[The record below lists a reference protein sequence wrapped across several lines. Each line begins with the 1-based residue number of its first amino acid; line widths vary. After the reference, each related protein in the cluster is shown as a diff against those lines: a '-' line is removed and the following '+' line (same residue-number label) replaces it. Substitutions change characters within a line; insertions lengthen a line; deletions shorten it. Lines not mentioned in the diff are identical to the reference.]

1 MMNTS
6 NRTLFIILLFLT
18 ILLAVFAADGLFY
31 WMLEDKFEIDYHSPR
46 KTEVNWMILCFGIS
60 LIYLGTMTIYFLHKV
75 VSTGRRRLTQREKG
89 LLLELIKRSNTK
101 ISANWEQGLLVV
113 PINGITG
120 SLIMYPKGVSE
131 NGRTLGVQASE
142 CQFLDLDGVL
152 VIAALNLDAHG
163 NLFELD
169 LWKTDFS
176 KVKEIA
182 DTFAPVTDSTRYEYS
197 SSITPEHQNS

>member
-142 CQFLDLDGVL
+142 CQFLDLDGVP

>member
-6 NRTLFIILLFLT
+6 NRTLFIILLILT

-46 KTEVNWMILCFGIS
+46 KAEVNWMILCFGIS

-101 ISANWEQGLLVV
+101 IAANWEQGLLVV

-142 CQFLDLDGVL
+142 CQFLDLDGVP

-182 DTFAPVTDSTRYEYS
+182 DTFAPVTDSTPYEYS

>member
-1 MMNTS
+1 MNTS

>member
-1 MMNTS
+1 MNTS

-142 CQFLDLDGVL
+142 CQFLDLDGVP